1 MNQCKNFCNY
11 YVQQKLQEKAMLVPK
26 LNGPGDTKM
35 FLEFDEDDRIFDIA
49 SHSAHAKDFADF

>member
-1 MNQCKNFCNY
+1 
-11 YVQQKLQEKAMLVPK
+11 MLVPK